1 MEIILGVAGW
11 IAWLLSAYLG
21 LTWVYGCRTYARAGR
36 SFHWATA
43 MQAFFFSATAVV
55 FLIGPFSKL
64 HLIWVLPALFFTSQL
79 LAVSHIPFV
88 GGLLRFLTGVF
99 MRLALV
105 GVRPPAIGSNNP
117 EM

>member
-36 SFHWATA
+36 SFHWATV

-55 FLIGPFSKL
+55 FLIGPLSKL
-64 HLIWVLPALFFTSQL
+64 HLIWVLPALFTSQL